1 MPLLIRIHVF
11 IFLLLIAISGTAQV
25 FSAYVGPQF
34 EKINSKTFSRFADSY
49 RDNFPGELKGSGI
62 KSLPGTGLL
71 AGISFG
77 TLSGNTDGNPSSFA
91 LEYSRTGQTHR
102 AEFTDGAVR
111 KFRMRNNFA
120 SFNYGISFPIRLKEG
135 DEFNHYLFIKPE
147 LGIGLGSSR
156 IVSSFKEGTSG
167 KTDLNINGTFK
178 TTSGN
183 AMAGLSITCLHHY
196 IGIKCWA
203 RYNTQLFAGP
213 LLDKGKRT
221 GEDRLLTDVRNYSNG
236 LIGDEVRNDFKYL
249 QFGIGLVFGLTEE
262 D

>member
-1 MPLLIRIHVF
+1 MLLSIRFPVF
-11 IFLLLIAISGTAQV
+11 VSLFLIISSGTAQV
-25 FSAYVGPQF
+25 FSVYAGPQS
-34 EKINSKTFSRFADSY
+34 EKIKSKTFSEFISSY
-49 RDNFPGELKGSGI
+49 NSEFNNDLKNGGI
-62 KSLPGTGLL
+62 QSQLGTGFL

-77 TLSGNTDGNPSSFA
+77 ALSGNVDGNLSSFA
-91 LEYSRTGQTHR
+91 LEYSRTSQIHK

-111 KFRMRNNFA
+111 RFKMKNNFA

-156 IVSSFKEGTSG
+156 IISSFKEGTSG
-167 KTDLNINGTFK
+167 KSDLNISGTYK

-183 AMAGLSITCLHHY
+183 AMAGLSLTYLHHY
-196 IGIKCWA
+196 IGVRCWA
-203 RYNTQLFAGP
+203 RYNTQMFAGP
-213 LLDKGKRT
+213 LLDRSKPT
-221 GEDRLLTDVRNYSNG
+221 GVDRLYTDVSNYTSG
-236 LIGDEVRNDFKYL
+236 LIGKEVRNDFKYL